1 MSDIILTT
9 AAAAKEPFSPPPAA
23 PLFSTQAETH
33 FSDVT
38 EATETLPRLA
48 AALCH
53 HLVVV
58 PVRTSPTPHQF
69 YQQATNRELS

>member
-9 AAAAKEPFSPPPAA
+9 AAAAKDPVSSPPA
-23 PLFSTQAETH
+23 PLFSAQAETH
-33 FSDVT
+33 VSDVT
-38 EATETLPRLA
+38 EATETPPRSV
-48 AALCH
+48 AALCD

-58 PVRTSPTPHQF
+58 HVQTSPTHHQF